1 MYYGHWFVRVGREGA
16 RVSFGVSE
24 EHQALTETVARW
36 AARHSPPEVARTA
49 LEAEAEGLPACW
61 SSLHEQGLLGLH
73 VSERRGG
80 VGYGPPELAV
90 VLDRLG
96 AALTPGPVLPTAA
109 VSLLLERHGPQA
121 LADEVVPALAAGE
134 RCAGI
139 AIPGGSLRAEPRGD
153 DLVVSG
159 TSRHVL
165 GAGTADLLLLSAETA
180 HGPRWLLLDAVDAR
194 VEPRDNLDGT
204 RRVASMH
211 LDGVALTADRVLPD
225 LDDDT
230 VRDVVSTLAAAEMVG
245 VADWCLDTAV
255 EYAKVREQFGR
266 PIGQFQSIKHLCAQM
281 LVRTE
286 QARATAWDAAY
297 ALEDAEQRP
306 LAAAVA
312 RAVAFSAAVDNAKDA
327 VQILGGIGY
336 TWEHDV
342 HLYLRRATATRALF
356 GPVDEARVTA
366 ARRALSGQR
375 RDMGLALPEEE
386 AAPIRTRVRAFAAEL
401 ADLDEGE
408 RRRRLADEG
417 YLAPH
422 WPRPWGRDASPIE
435 QVVIAE
441 ELAAA
446 GIEVP
451 DLVIGKWILPTII
464 SHGTEEQLE
473 RFVPPTF
480 RGELTWCQM
489 FSEPGAGS
497 DLASLSTKAART
509 DGGWLLTGQKVWTSL
524 AHESDYGMCLAR
536 TDTGARK
543 HEGITAFIVDMSSP
557 GLDIRPLREM
567 NGRALF
573 NEIFLNDVFVPDDHV
588 IGELGGGWRAART
601 TLANE
606 RVEMSSGSTMGRGV
620 EGVLQALAGHPAAD
634 DRLMLARVGELVC
647 EGQSLALLGHRTTLT
662 QLSGT
667 QPGAA
672 SSVRKLV
679 GMGHAQET
687 SELAFELLG
696 AEGAAPEGEAESLAD
711 AFIRS
716 RSLTIAGGTTQV
728 LRNVIAER
736 MLGLPRDP

>member
-1 MYYGHWFVRVGREGA
+1 
-16 RVSFGVSE
+16 VSFGVSE

-36 AARHSPPEVARTA
+36 AARHSPPDVARAA
-49 LEAEAEGLPACW
+49 LEAGSVEVPSCW
-61 SSLHEQGLLGLH
+61 SALHEQGLLGLH
-73 VSERRGG
+73 ISEPRGG
-80 VGYGPPELAV
+80 AGYGPPELAV
-90 VLDRLG
+90 VLDRLA
-96 AALTPGPVLPTAA
+96 AALVPGPVLPTAA
-109 VSLLLERHGPQA
+109 TSLLLEHHGPQT
-121 LADEVVPALAAGE
+121 LADELVPALASGE
-134 RCAGI
+134 QCAGVGL
-139 AIPGGSLRAEPRGD
+139 AGDGLRAESSGD

-165 GAGTADLLLLSAETA
+165 GAQSADLLLLSAETPE
-180 HGPRWLLLDAVDAR
+180 GRRWFLLDAADGR
-194 VEPRDNLDGT
+194 VEARENLDGT
-204 RRVASMH
+204 RRVASVH
-211 LDGVALTADRVLPD
+211 LDDVTVVAERVLPG

-230 VRDVVSTLAAAEMVG
+230 VHDVLSTLAAAEMAG

-286 QARATAWDAAY
+286 QARATAWDAAH

-312 RAVAFSAAVDNAKDA
+312 RAVAFAAAVDNAKDA

-356 GPVDEARVTA
+356 GPVDEARVVA
-366 ARRALSGQR
+366 ARRALAGQR
-375 RDMGLALPEEE
+375 RDMGLSLPEEE
-386 AAPIRTRVRAFAAEL
+386 AAPIRAEVRAFAAEL

-446 GIEVP
+446 GIDVP

-464 SHGTEEQLE
+464 SHGTEEQLQ

-480 RGELTWCQM
+480 HGELTWCQM

-536 TDTGARK
+536 TDSGAKK
-543 HEGITAFIVDMSSP
+543 HEGITAFIVDMASP
-557 GLDIRPLREM
+557 GLDVRPLREM

-573 NEIFLNDVFVPDDHV
+573 NEIFLNDVFVPDEHV
-588 IGELGGGWRAART
+588 IGEIGGGWRAART

-679 GMGHAQET
+679 GMGHAQAT
-687 SELAFELLG
+687 SELALELLG
-696 AEGAAPEGEAESLAD
+696 PEAAAPEAEAEAVVD
-711 AFIRS
+711 GFIRA